1 MIKYQNILE
10 RLSQAGYTTYYLRQ
24 KKILSEGTIGKL
36 RVDGNIST
44 DTINK
49 ICNLLQCQPSDIM
62 THSVDEVDE
71 EWLESVTPKEKSSP
85 KSQ

>member
-1 MIKYQNILE
+1 MLKYQNILE

-24 KKILSEGTIGKL
+24 KKILSESTIGKL
-36 RVDGNIST
+36 RAGGNIST

-62 THSVDEVDE
+62 AHSVDE

>member
-24 KKILSEGTIGKL
+24 KKILSESTIAKL
-36 RVDGNIST
+36 RAGGNIST

-62 THSVDEVDE
+62 AHSVDK
-71 EWLESVTPKEKSSP
+71 EWLESVTPKEKNSP